1 MIGINRYQML
11 DARFYIPVVLT
22 PNLAI
27 FVIEGN
33 LIDNVQ
39 NQRILHEL
47 ILNYYLPFPSPCY
60 HRRLN
65 LHDVSPQQN

>member
-1 MIGINRYQML
+1 ML